1 MGLQNGEPV
10 PARIDVAVN
19 VTMLDA
25 IRQVME
31 REGVTLTE
39 AVRRL
44 IGYGQAVHEIGRR
57 PGWSLLVR
65 DGRGGER
72 EIVVL

>member
-1 MGLQNGEPV
+1 MRFQHDEPM

-19 VTMLDA
+19 ASMLDA

-31 REGVTLTE
+31 RDEVTLTE

-44 IGYGQAVHEIGRR
+44 IGYGQTVHEIGRR
-57 PGWSLLVR
+57 PGSSLLVR
-65 DGRGGER
+65 DDRGGER